1 MLCKYM
7 KQFEHKKHSSTTALA
22 SNTQFFFFVNVAA
35 QTALLCLLCSSAQQK
50 DAAEVWLH
58 KNHIFISKTSI
69 LESRLSTQTQNC
81 FIYLFELKLFKLSK
95 LPK

>member
-58 KNHIFISKTSI
+58 KKSHFHF
-69 LESRLSTQTQNC
+69 QNLDLGVT
-81 FIYLFELKLFKLSK
+81 FERTNTKLFYLFI
-95 LPK
+95 